1 MLPFTLD
8 TVRLSLHILAVCI
21 WIGGQL
27 VVAAAVPVLREV
39 GSDAPRLVA
48 RRFGQVAWPAF
59 GLAVV
64 TGSWSILTLPSGQ
77 SFEYNV
83 TLGVKLLLVVVSG
96 VAAFVH
102 QQTASPAL
110 RGATGGLGLVSA
122 LGALVRGVML

>member
-39 GSDAPRLVA
+39 GADAPRLVA

-59 GLAVV
+59 GLALAALAAERCARCSHGRSHAPAQASRSV
-64 TGSWSILTLPSGQ
+64 TYPTQREQLSQ
-77 SFEYNV
+77 SCSF
-83 TLGVKLLLVVVSG
+83 
-96 VAAFVH
+96 VA
-102 QQTASPAL
+102 
-110 RGATGGLGLVSA
+110 
-122 LGALVRGVML
+122 

>member
-1 MLPFTLD
+1 M
-8 TVRLSLHILAVCI
+8 
-21 WIGGQL
+21 
-27 VVAAAVPVLREV
+27 VAAAVPVLREV

-59 GLAVV
+59 GLAGV
-64 TGSWSILTLPSGQ
+64 TGIWSVLTLPSGQ

-83 TLGVKLLLVVVSG
+83 TLGVKLLLIVGSG

-102 QQTASPAL
+102 QQTSSPAL

-122 LGALVRGVML
+122 LGALVLGVML

>member
-39 GSDAPRLVA
+39 RSDAPRLVA

-59 GLAVV
+59 GLAIV
-64 TGSWSILTLPSGQ
+64 TGIWSILTLPSGQ
-77 SFEYNV
+77 PFEYNV
-83 TLGVKLLLVVVSG
+83 TLGVKLLLVVGSG

-102 QQTASPAL
+102 QQTSSPAL

-122 LGALVRGVML
+122 LGALVLGVML

>member
-39 GSDAPRLVA
+39 DPRARLVA

-59 GLAVV
+59 GLAVL
-64 TGSWSILTLPSGQ
+64 TGIWSILTLPSGQ

-83 TLGVKLLLVVVSG
+83 TLGVKLLLVVGSG

-102 QQTASPAL
+102 QQTSSPTL
-110 RGATGGLGLVSA
+110 RGATGGWGSCRARRWCSV
-122 LGALVRGVML
+122 

>member
-39 GSDAPRLVA
+39 GADAPRLVA
-48 RRFGQVAWPAF
+48 RRFGHVAWPAF

-64 TGSWSILTLPSGQ
+64 TGIWSILTLPSGQ

-83 TLGVKLLLVVVSG
+83 TLGVKLLLVVGSG
-96 VAAFVH
+96 VAA
-102 QQTASPAL
+102 
-110 RGATGGLGLVSA
+110 
-122 LGALVRGVML
+122 